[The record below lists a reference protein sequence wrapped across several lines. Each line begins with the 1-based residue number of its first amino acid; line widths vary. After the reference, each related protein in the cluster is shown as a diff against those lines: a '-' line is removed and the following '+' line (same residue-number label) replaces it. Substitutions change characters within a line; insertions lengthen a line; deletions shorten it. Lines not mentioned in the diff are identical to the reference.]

1 MTKQQKMMKEELG
14 FVFIHGAGMNGGVW
28 DIVAEGLGYPC
39 LKVDYP
45 SREEAA
51 GMPGHHLTLEDYVS
65 QMTEQVR
72 RWDTDKFVLVAHSLG
87 GVLAMELA
95 ARLAERVAGFVAIGA
110 AIPMRGG
117 SFVSA
122 LPFPQRIIMPVLLK
136 MAGTKPPESV
146 IRKGLCSDLPEEQ
159 ASRIAAE
166 FIPESRRVYTGRV
179 HASVPQVPKLYV
191 KLTQDKEFGE
201 SLQERMAANLSADRV
216 ESLSTGHL
224 PMLSDPLGVRR
235 ILEGFVGQV
244 KASRESA
251 ISS

>member
-1 MTKQQKMMKEELG
+1 MRQDMYKEELG
-14 FVFIHGAGMNGGVW
+14 FVFIYGAGMNGGVW
-28 DIVAEGLGYPC
+28 DIVAEGLDYPC

-45 SREEAA
+45 LRDGDADT
-51 GMPGHHLTLEDYVS
+51 PGRHLALEDYVIH
-65 QMTEQVR
+65 MMEQVR
-72 RWDTDKFVLVAHSLG
+72 RWDTQKFVLVAHSLG

-110 AIPMRGG
+110 AIPKRGG

-122 LPFPQRIIMPVLLK
+122 LPFPQRIIMPVILK

-146 IRKGLCSDLPEEQ
+146 IRKGLCSDLLEEQ

-166 FIPESRRVYTGRV
+166 FIPESRRVYTDCV
-179 HASVPQVPKLYV
+179 QASVPQVPKLYV

-201 SLQERMAANLSADRV
+201 SMQKRMAANLSADRV
-216 ESLSTGHL
+216 ESLSIGHL
-224 PMLSDPLGVRR
+224 PMLSDPLGVQR

-244 KASRESA
+244 KASRKSA